1 MKAVRFHEHG
11 GPEVLRY
18 EDVPEPKPAA
28 HEILV
33 RVRACALNHLDIWVR
48 KGLPGLKV
56 HLPHTS
62 GADVAGEVAAVGAV
76 CARVKVGQRVVLMP
90 AVSCGQ
96 CPACLGGRDNL
107 CRQYQILGGY
117 GDVDGGYAEY
127 ITVPEVNAIP
137 LADHLGFEAA
147 AAVPLTFL
155 TAWNMLVTLAH
166 LQRGEE
172 VLVIGA
178 GSGVG
183 AAAVQIARLL
193 GARVI
198 ATAGSEAKLAK
209 AKVLGADHGI
219 NHATQDIAA
228 EVRTLTGKRGVDV
241 VFEHVGEAVWAK
253 CLAALTPGGRLVTCG
268 ATTGFNA
275 TTDLRF
281 LFSKQLSILGGYM
294 GRKADLLTLW
304 RFVESG
310 ELKGV
315 VDGTF
320 PLKDAAAAQR
330 RMEAREH
337 FGKIVLKP

>member
-18 EDVPEPKPAA
+18 EDVSDPQPAA

-33 RVRACALNHLDIWVR
+33 RVRACALNHLDLWLR
-48 KGLPGLKV
+48 KGMPGVRV
-56 HLPHTS
+56 HLPHIS

-76 CARVKVGQRVVLMP
+76 CVRVKPGQRVVLMP

-96 CPACLGGRDNL
+96 CASCLGGRDNL

-117 GDVDGGYAEY
+117 GSVDGGYAEY
-127 ITVPEVNAIP
+127 IKVPEVNAIP
-137 LADHLGFEAA
+137 LAAHLSFEEAA
-147 AAVPLTFL
+147 VVPLSFL
-155 TAWNMLVTLAH
+155 TAWNMLVTLARV
-166 LQRGEE
+166 QRGED

-183 AAAVQIARLL
+183 AAAVQIAKLL

-209 AKVLGADHGI
+209 AKALGADHGI

-228 EVRTLTGKRGVDV
+228 EVRTLTDKRGVNV
-241 VFEHVGEAVWAK
+241 VFEHVGEAVWGK
-253 CLAALTPGGRLVTCG
+253 CIAALTPGGRLVTCG

-281 LFSKQLSILGGYM
+281 VFSKQLSLLGGYM
-294 GRKADLLTLW
+294 GRKADLLALW
-304 RFVESG
+304 KFVESG

-315 VDGTF
+315 VDSTF
-320 PLKDAAAAQR
+320 PLTEAAAAQR
-330 RMEAREH
+330 RMEGRQH
-337 FGKIVLKP
+337 FGKIVLQL